1 MRYFLFIISILLF
14 SPSITEASG
23 IFPSNYSREFQNES
37 VVTGQGQKVKKQ
49 KKKRRSPK
57 ADKGKGNDN
66 AFGAFMFWWVLV
78 PLTIIASLTLGLIFL
93 GPFWYVGL
101 GLFAIW
107 AGISGIVFFP
117 IQYIG
122 LPLGMAL
129 IVYGL
134 IVGFPLIWTAG
145 IALVFAAIF
154 ALAYMVLMFMIGTRK
169 NQPE

>member
-1 MRYFLFIISILLF
+1 MLQ
-14 SPSITEASG
+14 SPSKAEAAG
-23 IFPSNYSREFQNES
+23 IFPSNYSREFHTES

-49 KKKRRSPK
+49 KKKNIPK
-57 ADKGKGNDN
+57 TAKSKGNDN
-66 AFGAFMFWWVLV
+66 AFGALIFWWVLV
-78 PLTIIASLTLGLIFL
+78 PLMIIASLTLGIIFL
-93 GPFWYVGL
+93 GPFWYIGL

-134 IVGFPLIWTAG
+134 IVSFPFFWTLG
-145 IALVFAAIF
+145 IALVFAAIY
-154 ALAYMVLMFMIGTRK
+154 ALAYMVMMFMIGTRK
-169 NQPE
+169 NQPK

>member
-1 MRYFLFIISILLF
+1 MLQ
-14 SPSITEASG
+14 SPSKAEAAG
-23 IFPSNYSREFQNES
+23 IFPSNYSREFHTES
-37 VVTGQGQKVKKQ
+37 AVTGQGQKVKKQ
-49 KKKRRSPK
+49 KKKNIPK
-57 ADKGKGNDN
+57 AAKSKGNDN
-66 AFGAFMFWWVLV
+66 AFGALIFWWVLV
-78 PLTIIASLTLGLIFL
+78 PLMIIASLTLGIIFL
-93 GPFWYVGL
+93 GPFWYIGL

-134 IVGFPLIWTAG
+134 IVSFPFFWTLG

-169 NQPE
+169 NQPK